1 MLSDPTR
8 PGSVRFVSGE
18 IDFDFHRR
26 NAAALRREAMQ
37 AFPAAKAAAA
47 IACMLALL
55 LGAVDSAHAQRG
67 GGSYSQ
73 KGGVAKS
80 DPPPQA
86 RDHRGPR
93 GRPGGGVQVRPTC
106 KKPHCHVHW

>member
-1 MLSDPTR
+1 MRAHPTR
-8 PGSVRFVSGE
+8 PSSVRHATGE

-26 NAAALRREAMQ
+26 DAAALRREAMQ
-37 AFPAAKAAAA
+37 AFPVAKAAAA

-55 LGAVDSAHAQRG
+55 LAASPAHAQRG

-73 KGGVAKS
+73 KGGVAMS
-80 DPPPQA
+80 GPPPQV

-93 GRPGGGVQVRPTC
+93 GKPGGGVQVTPAC
-106 KKPHCHVHW
+106 KGKRCHVHW